1 MIQKKSAPEKPNIS
15 EGNTVFLK
23 SFDDF
28 LHQYGHY
35 CLLLLISIIIFFI
48 FKDFL
53 LLKKTYLFKD
63 IGFDSI
69 SYFYPTYYGL
79 ADYIA
84 KEGFPLWSFNQ
95 GMGQNIF
102 PIGYIDPFSLYI
114 LLMGKHF
121 VYYSIFYAEVLK
133 IFSAGFFFYLFLKK
147 INISDYTAI
156 IGGILYSF
164 TGYMIIGGAWISFST
179 QAVYVALLLYSFE
192 KLYQDDNWILFP
204 LSIFLITSY
213 QPVDLYFIGVF
224 LIIYIPIRLIETGEK
239 ESKKILGLFKKLV
252 FLGLAGVAVSTF
264 FLINGLQIMLESPR
278 VSGNASYF
286 DILFSTPLFGLEG
299 ERVWKTH
306 YLTALMRLF
315 SCDMLGTGDHFR
327 GWNNYLEAPLF
338 YCGLISLVSLPH
350 FVSLSDRRKIFT
362 YLAFIIIFIIPVIF
376 PFFRYAYWLFT
387 GDYYRLFSFF
397 VAIVILLTALKSLDH
412 IDRKSKI
419 DLKITIATLLLL
431 LLALYYPYKNSQ
443 IIDVNIRN
451 TAATFLVIYSILIYL
466 IRFSN
471 IKNIVKL
478 LLLFTVSM
486 ELICFYYP
494 TVNSRPAVSGG
505 ETVQKTGY
513 NDYTVD
519 AVAFIK
525 SQDKSFFRINK
536 DYYSV
541 PSGKYACLNDAKVQE
556 FYGTSSYH
564 SFNQLNYT
572 NFLQTMGLIRE
583 KDELDSR
590 WSPGV
595 SEAPFLYSF
604 ASIKYA
610 LTRARN
616 PLLIDGT
623 YDQIGLAG
631 DVRILINKFSLP
643 LGFTYEKYIPLKD
656 FKTLSQNQKMI
667 ALYKAVVID
676 ESLAQECSK
685 LEQINIEEI
694 QKNHTLKE
702 YTNDIKF
709 LKKNSLNISKHGQ
722 NKIAGEISVDKNKM
736 LFFSIPFD
744 KGWKIKIDGKI
755 EKPMMVNIGF
765 IGVPLKKGAHNF
777 ELAFIPSYFYIGA
790 AISIIAFFLFICLI
804 IFKYLR
810 NKHIGNKIIR
820 P

>member
-1 MIQKKSAPEKPNIS
+1 MRQKKSAPEKPNS
-15 EGNTVFLK
+15 SQEDSVTLK

-28 LHQYGHY
+28 LHQYGHF
-35 CLLLLISIIIFFI
+35 CLLLLISLIIFFI

-69 SYFYPTYYGL
+69 SYFYPTYYNL
-79 ADYIA
+79 ADYVA
-84 KEGFPLWSFNQ
+84 KEGFPLWSFYQ

-102 PIGYIDPFSLYI
+102 PVGYIDPFSLYI
-114 LLMGKHF
+114 ILMGKHF

-133 IFSAGFFFYLFLKK
+133 IFCAGFFFYLFLKK
-147 INISDYTAI
+147 INLSDYTAV
-156 IGGILYSF
+156 IGGILYAF
-164 TGYMIIGGAWISFST
+164 TGYMIVGGAWISFST

-224 LIIYIPIRLIETGEK
+224 LVIYIMIRLIETSEK
-239 ESKKILGLFKKLV
+239 KSKKIFGLFNKLV
-252 FLGLAGVAVSTF
+252 LLGLAGVAVSTF

-350 FVSLSDRRKIFT
+350 FLSLSEKRKKIA
-362 YLAFIIIFIIPVIF
+362 YLTFIIIFIVPVIF

-397 VAIVILLTALKSLDH
+397 VAVVILLIGLKSLDH
-412 IDRKSKI
+412 IVRKSKI
-419 DLKITIATLLLL
+419 DIKITITTLLLL
-431 LLALYYPYKNSQ
+431 LGILYYPYTNSQ

-451 TAATFLVIYSILIYL
+451 VAAIFLVIYSILIYL
-466 IRFSN
+466 TRFSN
-471 IKNIVKL
+471 IKNIVKIL
-478 LLLFTVSM
+478 LIFTVGM

-494 TVNSRPAVSGG
+494 SVNARPVISGA

-525 SQDKSFFRINK
+525 SQDKTFFRINK

-541 PSGKYACLNDAKVQE
+541 PSEKYACLNDAKVQE

-572 NFLQTMGLIRE
+572 KFLQTMGLIRE

-595 SEAPFLYSF
+595 SEAPLLYSF

-610 LTRARN
+610 LTRERK
-616 PLLIDGT
+616 PLLIDGA

-631 DVRILINKFSLP
+631 DVRILKNKFSLP
-643 LGFTYEKYIPLKD
+643 FGFTYEKYIPLKD
-656 FKTLSQNQKMI
+656 FKALSQTQKMI

-676 ESLAQECSK
+676 ESIDQEYGN
-685 LEQINIEEI
+685 LERIKTGDI
-694 QKNHTLKE
+694 QENYTFKE
-702 YTNDIKF
+702 YTSDINI
-709 LKKNSLNISKHGQ
+709 LKKNSLNISEYGQ
-722 NKIAGEISVDKNKM
+722 NKITGEISVDKNKI

-744 KGWKIKIDGKI
+744 KGWKIKIDGNI

-765 IGVPLKKGAHNF
+765 IGVPLKKGVHNV
-777 ELAFIPSYFYIGA
+777 ELAFIPSYFYTGA

-810 NKHIGNKIIR
+810 NKNICNKIIR